1 MIAPTSPIELPDKL
15 KFEQEER
22 CETYAILSFFDSR
35 LVVYAVFVGL
45 R

>member
-1 MIAPTSPIELPDKL
+1 MIAPTSPIKLLDKL

-22 CETYAILSFFDSR
+22 CETYAILSFFDPR
-35 LVVYAVFVGL
+35 LVVHAAIVGL